1 MFTLVPHIIHE
12 MRPLD
17 TAVYGPLKTHW
28 RDPCCEYLQKNPGI
42 IIIKYVFNGVF
53 SKAWLKAIFPES
65 INSGFIVCGIYP
77 FNPTTIRSKYPESSS
92 KKDASSRKL

>member
-1 MFTLVPHIIHE
+1 MQPK
-12 MRPLD
+12 D

-28 RDPCCEYLQKNPGI
+28 QDPCCEYLQKNPGI
-42 IIIKYVFNGVF
+42 IITKYVFNKVF
-53 SKAWLKAIFPES
+53 SKLWLKAISPES

-77 FNPTTIRSKYPESSS
+77 FTIRSKCPESSS